1 MIDVGGSRCGN
12 VGRYECGKGGWF
24 GRRMHDKVGIVAEL
38 TKGLCQKA
46 EVAMPEELVG
56 ADGEVGVE
64 KDFQAVFLS
73 ENIILQSA
81 IGQSHSKA
89 RKSCKEEIRD

>member
-1 MIDVGGSRCGN
+1 MDD
-12 VGRYECGKGGWF
+12 EK
-24 GRRMHDKVGIVAEL
+24 GIVAEV
-38 TKGLCQKA
+38 TKGFCQKA
-46 EVAMPEELVG
+46 EVAMPEKLVG

>member
-1 MIDVGGSRCGN
+1 MDD
-12 VGRYECGKGGWF
+12 EKG
-24 GRRMHDKVGIVAEL
+24 VVAEVM
-38 TKGLCQKA
+38 KSFCQEA
-46 EVAMPEELVG
+46 EVAVPEKLVR

-73 ENIILQSA
+73 ENIILKSA

>member
-1 MIDVGGSRCGN
+1 
-12 VGRYECGKGGWF
+12 
-24 GRRMHDKVGIVAEL
+24 MHDKVGIVAEF
-38 TKGLCQKA
+38 TEGFCQKA
-46 EVAMPEELVG
+46 EVAVPEKLVW

-73 ENIILQSA
+73 ENIILKSA